1 MTEAP
6 MTQKYHRLSDHSPP
20 FWALIALHVLAVAA
34 GAISALYME
43 SHGHGV
49 TGMNNQIV
57 WGLPHVFAV
66 FLIVA
71 ASGALNVASV
81 SSVFHRLAYK
91 PFARLS
97 GILAI
102 ALLIGGLAI
111 LVLDLGRPER
121 VFVTLFHRNLKSIF
135 AWNIYLYGGFVA
147 LVAGY
152 LYAMMDRR
160 LSANP
165 RATALFGWAAFIWR
179 LILTTGTGSI
189 FGFLIARDAVS
200 GAIMAPIFIASSLL
214 YGLAFTVLVLMTMS
228 IETSDILC
236 TKELIAKFRGLL
248 ALFAATTLALTVIA
262 HVTKLYAAPTEGVEL
277 FLLRDG
283 GLIPIVFWIGQIGLG
298 LLAPLVLLAVMKN
311 EASNVAELAGAS
323 ILFLFGGLAQMYAV
337 IIGAQ
342 AWPLKIFP
350 GFEVSSSFGD
360 GAVAT
365 YAPTAPEFLLGVSGL
380 SIAMLIAALAFRL
393 LPVIPQIQKAEAN
406 A

>member
-1 MTEAP
+1 MS
-6 MTQKYHRLSDHSPP
+6 QKYRRLGDHSLP
-20 FWALIALHVLAVAA
+20 FWTLILLHVLAVAA
-34 GAISALYME
+34 GLASALYME

-66 FLIVA
+66 FLVVA

-102 ALLIGGLAI
+102 ALLVGGLVI

-121 VFVTLFHRNLKSIF
+121 VFVTLFHRNLSSIF
-135 AWNIYLYGGFVA
+135 AWNIYLYSGFVA

-152 LYAMMDRR
+152 LFAMMDRR
-160 LSANP
+160 LSKNP
-165 RATALFGWAAFIWR
+165 RATAVFGWAAFLWR

-200 GAIMAPIFIASSLL
+200 GAIMAPIFIAASLL
-214 YGLAFTVLVLMTMS
+214 YGLAFTVLVLLTMS

-236 TKELIAKFRGLL
+236 TRELIGKFRGLL
-248 ALFAATTLALTVIA
+248 ALFAATTLALTLIA
-262 HVTKLYAAPTEGVEL
+262 HLTKFYAAPTQAVEI

-283 GLIPIVFWIGQIGLG
+283 GIFPIVFWIGQIGLG
-298 LLAPLVLLAVMKN
+298 LLVPLVLLGVMKS
-311 EASNVAELAGAS
+311 EANAVAELAGAS
-323 ILFLFGGLAQMYAV
+323 ILFLFGGLAQMYV
-337 IIGAQ
+337 IIIGAQ
-342 AWPLKIFP
+342 AWPLNIFP

-360 GAVAT
+360 GAVAP
-365 YAPTAPEFLLGVSGL
+365 YAPTAPEFLLGVSGVSL
-380 SIAMLIAALAFRL
+380 AMLIAALAFHL
-393 LPVIPQIQKAEAN
+393 LPVIPHIQDKEAKA
-406 A
+406 

>member
-1 MTEAP
+1 MVD
-6 MTQKYHRLSDHSPP
+6 QKYRRLSDHSAP
-20 FWALIALHVLAVAA
+20 FWTLIVLHLLAVGA
-34 GAISALYME
+34 GVSSALYME
-43 SHGHGV
+43 SHGHAV

-81 SSVFHRLAYK
+81 SSVFHRLVYK

-102 ALLIGGLAI
+102 ALLIGGLAV

-121 VFVTLFHRNLKSIF
+121 VFVTLFHRNLTSIF
-135 AWNIYLYGGFVA
+135 AWNIYLYSGFVA

-160 LSANP
+160 LSKDP
-165 RATALFGWAAFIWR
+165 RATAIFGWAAFVWR

-214 YGLAFTVLVLMTMS
+214 YGLAFTVLVLLTMS

-236 TKELIAKFRGLL
+236 TRELIGKFRGLL
-248 ALFAATTLALTVIA
+248 ALFAATTLALTLIA
-262 HVTKLYAAPTEGVEL
+262 HLTKLYAAPTLEVEL

-283 GLIPIVFWIGQIGLG
+283 GLISLAFWIGQIGLG
-298 LLAPLVLLAVMKN
+298 LLAPLVLLAAMKS
-311 EASNVAELAGAS
+311 EASNVAELAGAA
-323 ILFLFGGLAQMYAV
+323 ILFLFGGLAQMYVV

-342 AWPLKIFP
+342 AFPLKIFP
-350 GFEVSSSFGD
+350 GLEASSAFGD

-365 YAPTAPEFLLGVSGL
+365 YAPTAPEFLLGVSGV
-380 SIAMLIAALAFRL
+380 SIAMLLAALAFRL
-393 LPVIPQIQKAEAN
+393 LPVIPHIQKSEAQ

>member
-1 MTEAP
+1 MQT
-6 MTQKYHRLSDHSPP
+6 YRRLSDHSLP
-20 FWALIALHVLAVAA
+20 FWSLIFLHVAAVAA
-34 GAISALYME
+34 GLASALYME
-43 SHGHGV
+43 SNGHAV

-102 ALLIGGLAI
+102 ALLVGGLAV

-135 AWNIYLYGGFVA
+135 AWNIWLYSGFVA

-152 LYAMMDRR
+152 LYAMIDRR
-160 LSANP
+160 VSKDP
-165 RATALFGWAAFIWR
+165 RATAAFGWAAFVWR

-189 FGFLIARDAVS
+189 FGFLVARDAVS

-214 YGLAFTVLVLMTMS
+214 YGLAFTVLVLLTMS

-248 ALFAATTLALTVIA
+248 AIFAATTLALTLIA
-262 HVTKLYAAPTEGVEL
+262 HLTKFYAAPTEAVEL

-283 GLIPIVFWIGQIGLG
+283 GIVSLAFWIGQIALG
-298 LLAPLVLLAVMKN
+298 LLAPLALLAAMKS
-311 EASNVAELAGAS
+311 EAPAVAELAGAS
-323 ILFLFGGLAQMYAV
+323 ILFLFGGLAQMYV
-337 IIGAQ
+337 IIVGAQ

-350 GFEVSSSFGD
+350 GLEASSAFGD
-360 GAVAT
+360 GAIAT
-365 YAPTAPEFLLGVSGL
+365 YAPTAPEFLLGVSGVSL
-380 SIAMLIAALAFRL
+380 AMLLAALAFHL
-393 LPVIPQIQKAEAN
+393 LPVIPQLQDKEA
-406 A
+406 AQ